1 MSETNSRHFLYWFDI
16 LRLLVRFELNNRTN
30 EDKKQH
36 IITIYIAVFL
46 SVIIRCLYLC
56 IVQFYNMNIV

>member
-30 EDKKQH
+30 EDKNRILQPF
-36 IITIYIAVFL
+36 I
-46 SVIIRCLYLC
+46 
-56 IVQFYNMNIV
+56 

>member
-1 MSETNSRHFLYWFDI
+1 MSETNCRHFLYWFDI